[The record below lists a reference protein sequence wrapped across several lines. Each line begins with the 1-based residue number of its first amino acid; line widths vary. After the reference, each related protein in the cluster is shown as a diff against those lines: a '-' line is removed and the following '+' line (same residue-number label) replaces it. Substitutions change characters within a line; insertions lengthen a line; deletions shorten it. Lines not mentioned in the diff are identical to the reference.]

1 MLLVKISKCICR
13 LGMDVVARIRDKA
26 MYPECILN
34 IGDEKLEEISRYR
47 VGQIP
52 TLQLAKLFALLE
64 ILG

>member
-1 MLLVKISKCICR
+1 M
-13 LGMDVVARIRDKA
+13 ARIRDKA

-52 TLQLAKLFALLE
+52 TLQLAKLFTLLE